1 MSKVHKC
8 PYCPKWFANKRWLER
23 THILTQHPRAF
34 ADAENTEGHKR
45 TKQSS
50 DHTPSQ
56 VLLKESDYWES
67 LPDCFIRHHVNP
79 RFQLY
84 IPEDTSDTSDLPF
97 DPLQLSDDRRT
108 NVSYEYGATQQFM
121 DNWRS
126 GDANRTLQDAWTG
139 TSVFF
144 PRHVKRVRVNADLTR
159 KNEQK

>member
-1 MSKVHKC
+1 M
-8 PYCPKWFANKRWLER
+8 
-23 THILTQHPRAF
+23 LTSVGLKGFIFRLNIRAF

-45 TKQSS
+45 TKHSS

-84 IPEDTSDTSDLPF
+84 IPEDTSEPSDLPF
-97 DPLQLSDDRRT
+97 DPLHLSDDRRT
-108 NVSYEYGATQQFM
+108 NVSYEYGATQEFM

-126 GDANRTLQDAWTG
+126 GDANRTLQRCMDWDV
-139 TSVFF
+139 SLF
-144 PRHVKRVRVNADLTR
+144 PQTC
-159 KNEQK
+159 